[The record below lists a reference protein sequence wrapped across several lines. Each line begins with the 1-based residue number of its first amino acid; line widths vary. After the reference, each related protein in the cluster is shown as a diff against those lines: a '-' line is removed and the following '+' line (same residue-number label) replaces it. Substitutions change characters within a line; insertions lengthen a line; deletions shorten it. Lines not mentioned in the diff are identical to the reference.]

1 MQVFYKF
8 RSERDFSKIETD
20 RPAMPLW
27 ELKAEIASKRYLT
40 LHDYHLI
47 FYVDNEKTPITD
59 NYATIYTNT
68 NIVIERVPNHINA
81 GYKEA
86 LEKMKKQPEEQA
98 KQPEEATSIS
108 MQSTQGAKVPPSS
121 YICFRC
127 GQKGHF
133 IQMCPTNNNKQY
145 DAMRIKKATG
155 IPKTFLVPVEESSP
169 TSVLLNEEGKFV
181 RAQPQIKEFSKR
193 FKPMGERSK
202 TPSEFL
208 CPQCNSMIVDA
219 VKLKCKHT
227 VCEYCVSNRCPVCNK
242 KSSGVTIDS
251 KMRKKIENFLENSKL

>member
-1 MQVFYKF
+1 MQVFYRF
-8 RSERDFSKIETD
+8 RSEREFSKIETE
-20 RPAMPLW
+20 RSSMPLW

-47 FYVDNEKTPITD
+47 FYIDNKKTPVTD
-59 NYATIYTNT
+59 NYAVVYSNT
-68 NIVIERVPNHINA
+68 NVIIERVPNHINV

-86 LEKMKKQPEEQA
+86 LEKVKI
-98 KQPEEATSIS
+98 EEAPKAQDETTSSIS
-108 MQSTQGAKVPPSS
+108 MHSIHEMRVPPDS

-155 IPKTFLVPVEESSP
+155 IPKTFLVPVEETSP

-181 RAQPQIKEFSKR
+181 RAQPQTKEFSRR
-193 FKPMGERSK
+193 FKQNTERSIPK
-202 TPSEFL
+202 EFL
-208 CPQCNSMIVDA
+208 CPQCNSMLVHA

-242 KSSGVTIDS
+242 KASDVKVDS
-251 KMRKKIENFLENSKL
+251 KIRKQIESYLENSRS